1 MCFSPAFRQ
10 RLLRRPLGWLLAL
23 LALVALQAHAM
34 QRIALPASMA
44 GMDPELCSAM
54 VVTATAPDS
63 ADPANAGLPDGSGS
77 THCQHACVGP
87 LGGLD
92 LLAVTPTEPLVGAG
106 LNRYDAPTLLQA
118 SPVCAAWPSGRPRAP
133 PQL

>member
-34 QRIALPASMA
+34 QRMALPVSMA

-54 VVTATAPDS
+54 VVAATPGVEP
-63 ADPANAGLPDGSGS
+63 ADAGVPAGAGSL
-77 THCQHACVGP
+77 HCQQACVGAP
-87 LGGLD
+87 GGLD
-92 LLAVTPTEPLVGAG
+92 LLAVTPIESLAGVGPD
-106 LNRYDAPTLLQA
+106 RHDAPTLPQA
-118 SPVCAAWPSGRPRAP
+118 TPVCAAWPTGQPRAP
-133 PQL
+133 PQP